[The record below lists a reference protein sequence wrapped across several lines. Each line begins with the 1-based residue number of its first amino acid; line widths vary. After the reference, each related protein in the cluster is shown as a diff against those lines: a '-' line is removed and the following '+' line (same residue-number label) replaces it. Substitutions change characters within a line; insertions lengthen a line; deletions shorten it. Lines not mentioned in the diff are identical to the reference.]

1 MESELNESNALK
13 KIRNLLGGALAA
25 GALLSTLSC
34 SGNTN
39 TTGPAP
45 PLSTG
50 QPGSLSLY
58 SSANDG
64 CYVLSDGSPCPTSPP
79 PKGTYPVTALG
90 TEYIASTSASYL
102 LVGDAGGNVYGW
114 TTNGLTAPSS
124 SVQCGGSGSGHRID
138 GIAAY
143 ESSGTVN
150 VYFASGGNLYVNS
163 STAPCS
169 SSNTSI
175 SSSLGTSRVV
185 GLALSGS
192 TIYGVTQ
199 SGQYFFF
206 PGTTTTTISPPVQSL
221 PGLLSGAS
229 IGGIASDTNGIVFA
243 TDQANSAIYAFYPN
257 SSGSLNN
264 IGTFT
269 GNADISNPGA
279 ITTSVVS
286 GIPSSVSYCSPGTAG
301 TCEFLYV
308 TNYSGAI
315 AQFSL
320 SIGGSP
326 PSSVGY
332 NEFNAPYFQCEIINP
347 IAMTSFPDF
356 GNETKLGP
364 NGTAI
369 VPYVFLGQNGTTTGQ
384 CFGTSSIT
392 YGNGVTAYIP
402 YGE

>member
-1 MESELNESNALK
+1 MESELNELNALK

-25 GALLSTLSC
+25 GALLFTLSC

-58 SSANDG
+58 SSANNG

-79 PKGTYPVTALG
+79 PKGKYPVTALG
-90 TEYIASTSASYL
+90 TEYISATASYL

-124 SVQCGGSGSGHRID
+124 SSVQCGGGSGHRID

-150 VYFASGGNLYVNS
+150 VYFASGGMLYVNS
-163 STAPCS
+163 GSSQPCS
-169 SSNTSI
+169 T
-175 SSSLGTSRVV
+175 SSSTTSTTIAGTSRVV

-199 SGQYFFF
+199 SGQYFFV
-206 PGTTTTTISPPVQSL
+206 PGTTPTSSPPVQPL

-257 SSGSLNN
+257 SSGTLTN

-356 GNETKLGP
+356 GNETGLGA
-364 NGTAI
+364 NGHAS

-384 CFGTSSIT
+384 CFGTSSST

>member
-1 MESELNESNALK
+1 MNELNALK

-50 QPGSLSLY
+50 QPGSLKLY
-58 SSANDG
+58 SSANNG
-64 CYVLSDGSPCPTSPP
+64 CYVLSGGSACSSSSPQ
-79 PKGTYPVTALG
+79 GTYHVTALG
-90 TEYIASTSASYL
+90 TEYISSATASYL
-102 LVGDAGGNVYGW
+102 LVGDAGGNVYAW
-114 TTNGLTAPSS
+114 TTNGLNPPSS
-124 SVQCGGSGSGHRID
+124 SKCSSSSSTRID

-143 ESSGTVN
+143 ESTSTVN
-150 VYFASGGNLYVNS
+150 VYFASGGTLYVNS
-163 STAPCS
+163 NSSSSAPCTS
-169 SSNTSI
+169 STTTTTI
-175 SSSLGTSRVV
+175 SSSLGTSHVV

-199 SGQYFFF
+199 SGQYFFV
-206 PGTTTTTISPPVQSL
+206 PGTTTGTASPPVHPL

-286 GIPSSVSYCSPGTAG
+286 GIPSSVSYCSPGAAG

-326 PSSVGY
+326 TPSSVGY

-356 GNETKLGP
+356 GNETGLGA
-364 NGTAI
+364 NGNAI

-384 CFGTSSIT
+384 CFGTSSST